1 MVFQEYPPYEVRT
14 TRWITYEEIL
24 KIKLVE
30 EMLEVYYN
38 SGQFA
43 LTIKVLEL
51 TKKNPFALFLELGQ
65 FYERRGLLAMSH
77 SRMRRCEIL
86 LDYIEEND
94 ASHRELYQETLTF
107 DLYQREN
114 MKSRPVWAPEFS
126 TFKDAFRVYCKK
138 GKLSHLEPFWYD
150 METIRQ
156 VKTLTSYPDKNKTQS
171 FYLFCYQERDALTG
185 QAKTVRV
192 EGI

>member
-1 MVFQEYPPYEVRT
+1 M
-14 TRWITYEEIL
+14 
-24 KIKLVE
+24 
-30 EMLEVYYN
+30 YYN

-51 TKKNPFALFLELGQ
+51 TKKNPFALFLELGE
-65 FYERRGLLAMSH
+65 FYERHGLLAMSH

-114 MKSRPVWAPEFS
+114 MKSRPVWAPELS
-126 TFKDAFRVYCKK
+126 TFKDVFRVYCKK

-156 VKTLTSYPDKNKTQS
+156 VKTLTAYPDKNKTQS

-185 QAKTVRV
+185 QATTVRV